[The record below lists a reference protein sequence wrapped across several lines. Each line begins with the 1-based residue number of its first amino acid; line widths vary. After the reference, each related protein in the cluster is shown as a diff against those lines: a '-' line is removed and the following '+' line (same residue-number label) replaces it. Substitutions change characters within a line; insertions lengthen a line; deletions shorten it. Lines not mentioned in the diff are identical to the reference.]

1 MTSFRIM
8 ITNPSITVR
17 DWNSR
22 RVVDFFINGN
32 AGIRFRVGLFIKGDY
47 QNTIGYMNLF
57 GNGKLS

>member
-1 MTSFRIM
+1 M

-32 AGIRFRVGLFIKGDY
+32 TGIRFRVGLFIKGDY